1 MTYEAY
7 KGLYENLIGVAEK
20 HLWRNN
26 LKSEVARKLAAHLS
40 STEDKVVLRA
50 YVNVSGN
57 CPGLHAEVSIQELL
71 TAPEKAVE
79 ELSEARYD
87 FDNYWYMDLYQREK
101 KLKVIKLFQDWE
113 EFVKERDPF

>member
-1 MTYEAY
+1 MTYLEY
-7 KGLYENLIGVAEK
+7 KDLYENLNKAAEK
-20 HLWRNN
+20 WLWRNN

-40 STEDKVVLRA
+40 GTEDKVVLRA

-71 TAPEKAVE
+71 IAPEKAVE
-79 ELSEARYD
+79 DLAEARYD
-87 FDNYWYMDLYQREK
+87 LDNYWYMDLYQNNK
-101 KLKVIKLFQDWE
+101 KSKVIKLFSDWE